1 MKTQLLKIEE
11 IADKKAKEI
20 ESAYYKKYYDFYK
33 IAISILGDFKIL
45 LYGGTAIND
54 ILPDKLKFYSKTQ
67 LPDIDIFCTNET
79 YKQLSKKLLK
89 AFFLKGYTITTIRE
103 ALHENTYKF
112 TVEGLHI
119 IDISVVTTDVFN
131 MLSKNKIKT
140 SFKKI
145 YSVNIEY
152 LKFSLHSLIAQPLQS
167 YKWAN
172 VFERMISVYNV
183 FPNNIDC
190 SLSVE
195 KYFSKDIPKVI
206 TDDLNDYIKTTDFT
220 LFGWDVISKYL
231 KCVIKDQTPQRYIL
245 SAVSHSIV
253 ARDIVSYI
261 KNKDVVHTDKTDYSV
276 VSYKDFPILTIYNS
290 HNCASYITV
299 RGKRHLSI
307 HSIIQ
312 QLYIAYFNTNDR
324 TILCIVHN
332 LVNVLMKNISSKKK
346 LYSQFVIDC
355 YGDQKG
361 IVTLRKD
368 RFIRQRLLNRELI
381 S

>member
-11 IADKKAKEI
+11 IADRKAKEI
-20 ESAYYKKYYDFYK
+20 ESAYYKKYYGFYK
-33 IAISILGDFKIL
+33 VAISILGDFKIL

-89 AFFLKGYTITTIRE
+89 TFFLKGYTITTIHE
-103 ALHENTYKF
+103 ALHENTYKL

-119 IDISVVTTDVFN
+119 IDISVVTTDVFT

-172 VFERMISVYNV
+172 VFERMISVYSV
-183 FPNNIDC
+183 FPINIDC
-190 SLSVE
+190 PLSVE

-206 TDDLNDYIKTTDFT
+206 TDDLNDFIKTTDFT

-231 KCVIKDQTPQRYIL
+231 KCSIKDQTPQRYIL
-245 SAVSHSIV
+245 SAVSHTIV

-261 KNKDVVHTDKTDYSV
+261 KNKDVVHTDKTTYSMV
-276 VSYKDFPILTIYNS
+276 TYKDFPILTIYNS
-290 HNCASYITV
+290 HNCASYITI
-299 RGKRHLSI
+299 RGKRQLSI
-307 HSIIQ
+307 HSMIQ